1 MNMQNN
7 LKSLSD
13 KIKDLETK
21 LNKVNTE
28 DNSSLQISNAD
39 LSNLS

>member
-1 MNMQNN
+1 MQNN

-28 DNSSLQISNAD
+28 ENSSLHISNAD